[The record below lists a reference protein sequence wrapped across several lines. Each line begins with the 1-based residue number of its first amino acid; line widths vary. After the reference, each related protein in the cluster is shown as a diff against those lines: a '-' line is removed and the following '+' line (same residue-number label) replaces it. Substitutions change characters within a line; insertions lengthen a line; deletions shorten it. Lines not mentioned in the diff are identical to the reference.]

1 MGFQAAATAAG
12 LKGEYNHSLPAART
26 PGPAD
31 YMRVRIDHIQIPARA
46 EYFPAFAVDMLV
58 PAENNLVAV
67 ENNLVPA
74 VHKRAKAANSPAPAE
89 HKRLAAD

>member
-58 PAENNLVAV
+58 PAENNP
-67 ENNLVPA
+67 VPT
-74 VHKRAKAANSPAPAE
+74 VHKRARAANSPVPAE
-89 HKRLAAD
+89 HKHLAAD